1 MLPLRQALEQ
11 GEFVV
16 TAEFAPPKGTDLAM
30 LRERVALIRGHV
42 HAVNL
47 TDSQLAV
54 MRMSSWA
61 AALAVLQGGV
71 EPICQ
76 ITCRDRNR
84 IGLQADLL
92 GLWAHGVRTV
102 LALTGD
108 AVVFGDH
115 KDAKQVFELN
125 AIRLLKLIGTL
136 NSGKD
141 LSGNELRGKPDFFAG
156 AALNISVGNIEP
168 HIKKL
173 ERKIEA
179 GARFI
184 QTQPIFSLAQYES
197 FRRQVRLGGQ
207 GGGVNHVPIL
217 PGLFY
222 LKSAEAARRVA
233 KMVPGVEMPA
243 EVIDRLSKAPDEK
256 KEGVRIA
263 AELFRAF
270 RKDSP
275 GVHIMTLS
283 SAKAVLRILE
293 KAG

>member
-1 MLPLRQALEQ
+1 MLSFRESLEK

-16 TAEFAPPKGTDLAM
+16 TAELAPPKGADLAV
-30 LRERVALIRGHV
+30 LRERVGLLKGHV
-42 HAVNL
+42 HAINL

-61 AALAVLQGGV
+61 AALEVLKGGI

-76 ITCRDRNR
+76 LTCRDRNR
-84 IGLQADLL
+84 IALQADLL
-92 GLWAHGVRTV
+92 GLWAHGVKTV

-125 AIRLLKLIGTL
+125 SIRLVKTIQTL
-136 NSGKD
+136 NSGQD
-141 LSGNELRGKPDFFAG
+141 LAGHPLRAPTGFFVG

-173 ERKIEA
+173 ERKIAA
-179 GARFI
+179 GANFI

-197 FRRQVRLGGQ
+197 FRRQAGHL
-207 GGGVNHVPIL
+207 NHALIL
-217 PGLFY
+217 PGIFY
-222 LKSAEAARRVA
+222 LKSAEAARRVVQA
-233 KMVPGVEMPA
+233 VPGVEVP
-243 EVIDRLSKAPDEK
+243 EETIDRLEKAADPK
-256 KEGVRIA
+256 KEGIKMA
-263 AELFRAF
+263 AEMLREF

-275 GVHIMTLS
+275 GVHLMTLS
-283 SAKAVLRILE
+283 SARAVLNILD
-293 KAG
+293 KAA

>member
-1 MLPLRQALEQ
+1 MLPFQEALKS

-16 TAEFAPPKGTDLAM
+16 TAEFAPPKGADLSV
-30 LRERVALIRGHV
+30 LRQRVEMVRGHV

-47 TDSQLAV
+47 TDCQLAV

-61 AALAVLQGGV
+61 AALEVLRGGV

-76 ITCRDRNR
+76 LTCRDRNR
-84 IGLQADLL
+84 IALQADLL
-92 GLWAHGVRTV
+92 GLWAHGIKTV

-108 AVVFGDH
+108 GVVFGDQ
-115 KDAKQVFELN
+115 KEAKGVFEMN
-125 AIRLLKLIGTL
+125 SIRLLKTIETL

-141 LSGNELRGKPDFFAG
+141 LSGHELRGATGFFAG

-173 ERKIEA
+173 ERKLAA
-179 GARFI
+179 GAKFI

-197 FRRQVRLGGQ
+197 FRRQAAYL
-207 GGGVNHVPIL
+207 NHAAIL
-217 PGLFY
+217 PGILY
-222 LKSAEAARRVA
+222 LKSAEGARRA
-233 KMVPGVEMPA
+233 AQMVPGVELPQDT
-243 EVIDRLSKAPDEK
+243 IDRLEK
-256 KEGVRIA
+256 SPNPRKEGVKLA

-270 RKDSP
+270 KKDSP
-275 GVHIMTLS
+275 GVHLMTLS
-283 SAKAVLRILE
+283 SAKAALQILE